1 MILILIS
8 ERGRRN
14 EVRRHNEYVPDD
26 ARCHSP
32 RVMKKTFL
40 FVILLFIL
48 SLSAQ
53 AQELQIEI
61 KPEIV
66 GQGKTLAIYFES
78 PQTLTDLKAEF
89 LGREV
94 RFYEVRKNIYRAIL
108 GIPLTTEPG
117 EYKIL
122 FRIKTKEGLKI
133 EWKEAVQIKETVF
146 KKESLSIPPEKS
158 GHLTSQYLGKEGK
171 KIAKAYKEEEPG
183 QLWEGQFILPTEG
196 RISSPFG
203 AYRLYNRGKAS
214 WRHKGVDIA
223 NREGTEI
230 LAPNSGVVVLSE
242 DMRVHGGTIIIS
254 HGQGILSIFSHL
266 KERFVKKGEGVERGQ
281 LIGTMGQ
288 TGLATGPHLHWGLC
302 ASGVV
307 VDPLEW
313 TKRKIK
319 D

>member
-1 MILILIS
+1 
-8 ERGRRN
+8 
-14 EVRRHNEYVPDD
+14 
-26 ARCHSP
+26 
-32 RVMKKTFL
+32 MKKTFI

-53 AQELQIEI
+53 AQELQIDPVRDNPTPKGTDASSLTRISNGVEI

-78 PQTLTDLKAEF
+78 PQTLKDLRAEF
-89 LGREV
+89 LRKEV
-94 RFYEVRKNIYRAIL
+94 RFYKTGENKYRAIL
-108 GIPLTTEPG
+108 GIPLTAEPG

-133 EWKEAVQIKETVF
+133 EWTEAVQIEKSVF
-146 KKESLSIPPEKS
+146 KKEALSIPPGKS
-158 GHLTSQYLGKEGK
+158 RHLTSKYLGKEGRE
-171 KIAKAYKEEEPG
+171 IAKAYKKEEPG
-183 QLWEGQFILPTEG
+183 QLWEGKFILPTEG

-203 AYRLYNRGKAS
+203 AYRIYNEGQAS
-214 WRHKGVDIA
+214 WRHRGVDIA
-223 NREGTEI
+223 NKEGTEI
-230 LAPNSGVVVLSE
+230 LAPNSGKVVISE
-242 DMRVHGGTIIIS
+242 DMRVHGGTIIID

-266 KERFVKKGEGVERGQ
+266 KERLVKKGEGVEKGQ

-288 TGLATGPHLHWGLC
+288 TGLATGSHLHWGLC
-302 ASGVV
+302 ASGTV

>member
-1 MILILIS
+1 
-8 ERGRRN
+8 
-14 EVRRHNEYVPDD
+14 
-26 ARCHSP
+26 
-32 RVMKKTFL
+32 MKKTL
-40 FVILLFIL
+40 IFVILLFIL

-53 AQELQIEI
+53 AQELDVEI

-66 GQGKTLAIYFES
+66 GQGKTLVICLES
-78 PQTLTDLKAEF
+78 PRALKDLEGEF
-89 LGREV
+89 LGKEI
-94 RFYEVRKNIYRAIL
+94 RFYEVGRNRYRAIL
-108 GIPLTTEPG
+108 GIPLTAEPG

-122 FRIKTKEGLKI
+122 FRIKTEKGLKI
-133 EWKEAVQIKETVF
+133 EWEETIQIKKTIF
-146 KKESLSIPPEKS
+146 KKESLSIPSAKS
-158 GHLTSQYLGKEGK
+158 KHLTSKCLGKEGR
-171 KIAKAYKEEEPG
+171 KIAKAYKKEEPE
-183 QLWEGQFILPTEG
+183 QFWEGKFILPTEG

-203 AYRLYNRGKAS
+203 AYRIYNDGQAS

-223 NREGTEI
+223 NKEGTEI
-230 LAPNSGVVVLSE
+230 LAPNSGIVVLSE

-266 KERFVKKGEGVERGQ
+266 KERLIKKGERVEKGQ

-288 TGLATGPHLHWGLC
+288 TGLATGSHLHWGLC

-313 TKRKIK
+313 TKKKIG

>member
-1 MILILIS
+1 
-8 ERGRRN
+8 
-14 EVRRHNEYVPDD
+14 
-26 ARCHSP
+26 
-32 RVMKKTFL
+32 MKKTFI

-53 AQELQIEI
+53 SQELQIEI

-78 PQTLTDLKAEF
+78 PQTLKDLKAEF

-94 RFYEVRKNIYRAIL
+94 RFYKTGENRYRAIL
-108 GIPLTTEPG
+108 GIPLTAEPG
-117 EYKIL
+117 EHKIL
-122 FRIKTKEGLKI
+122 FRIKIKEGLKI
-133 EWKEAVQIKETVF
+133 EWRKTIQIKETIF

-158 GHLTSQYLGKEGK
+158 KHLTSKYLGKEGR
-171 KIAKAYKEEEPG
+171 KIAKAYKKEEPE
-183 QLWEGQFILPTEG
+183 QFWEGKFILPTEG

-203 AYRLYNRGKAS
+203 AYRIYNEGKAS
-214 WRHKGVDIA
+214 WRHRGVDIA
-223 NREGTEI
+223 NKEGTEI
-230 LAPNSGVVVLSE
+230 LAPNSGIVVLSE

-266 KERFVKKGEGVERGQ
+266 KERLVKKGEGVEKGQ

-288 TGLATGPHLHWGLC
+288 TGLATGSHLHWGLC
-302 ASGVV
+302 ASGTV

-313 TKRKIK
+313 TKRKIGERK
-319 D
+319 